1 MSEPLIIDYYN
12 DLPNG
17 VYVIEKLNIEYN
29 NLEEKY
35 NELEKKY
42 NELKEEKD
50 KIKKN
55 HPDVYRKILLD
66 KNINL
71 DEFKSIER
79 NNYREIKQIIY
90 NTLDP
95 NDYGMIN
102 TYLSDT
108 LIENVLPKYLKY
120 LTNDTDLLYLL
131 PSLINEDML
140 KIPFDISQ
148 GDAPVLGNIEEKIFN
163 SLTRD
168 ELTEVM
174 ISECEKSFRKIKDE
188 FCICICNKCNKKK
201 DWHDFWDDYD
211 KFICLEC
218 KEEIEENS

>member
-29 NLEEKY
+29 ELEEKY

-90 NTLDP
+90 NTLES
-95 NDYGMIN
+95 NNFCMLSK
-102 TYLSDT
+102 YLSDA
-108 LIENVLPKYLKY
+108 LLDELPKYLKY
-120 LTNDTDLLYLL
+120 LTNDPDLLYDLSYRIIEDICKM
-131 PSLINEDML
+131 PFEIDQSDSFSL
-140 KIPFDISQ
+140 Q
-148 GDAPVLGNIEEKIFN
+148 LGNIAERIFN

-168 ELTEVM
+168 ELTNIM
-174 ISECEKSFRKIKDE
+174 ISECEKSFKKIKEE
-188 FCICICNKCNKKK
+188 FCICICNECNKKK
-201 DWHDFWDDYD
+201 DWYECWEEYD
-211 KFICLEC
+211 NFICREC
-218 KEEIEENS
+218 IIMDIYF